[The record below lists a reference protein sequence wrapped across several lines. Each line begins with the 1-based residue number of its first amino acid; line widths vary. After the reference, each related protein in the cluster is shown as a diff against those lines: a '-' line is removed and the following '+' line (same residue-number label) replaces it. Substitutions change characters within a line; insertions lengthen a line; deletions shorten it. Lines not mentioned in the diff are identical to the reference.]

1 MSVIDD
7 ATLARISFEARQ
19 ILFWRTV
26 LTLLAGFFYGLGF
39 VAARVLGLVWL
50 ALAWVFTAV
59 RVGWREGRKPYS
71 RPRA

>member
-7 ATLARISFEARQ
+7 ATLNQISFEARQ

-26 LTLLAGFFYGLGF
+26 LLVLARLFWGVGF
-39 VAARVLGLVWL
+39 VAARAFGLLWL

-59 RVGWREGRKPYS
+59 RVGWLEGRKPYQ

>member
-7 ATLARISFEARQ
+7 AALNRISFEARQ

-26 LTLLAGFFYGLGF
+26 LLVLARLFWGVGF
-39 VAARVLGLVWL
+39 VTARAFGLLWL

-59 RVGWREGRKPYS
+59 QVGWREGRKPYQ